1 MYIYIFVSSIFLAT
15 LIAKGCVNTFS
26 KRELHTFTNKRLDFP
41 NIHYLKKI
49 QTLSYFSEEKNLD
62 RLEKILDKSN
72 GIFDKTMKLT
82 ENNEEIKEQYNFA
95 IELYKYY
102 FPFEKDPT
110 IISTFIINDKEI
122 KSSLGQLNF
131 FMWLFENDF
140 LLHLE

>member
-1 MYIYIFVSSIFLAT
+1 MYIYIFISSIFLASI
-15 LIAKGCVNTFS
+15 IAKGCVNTFS
-26 KRELHTFTNKRLDFP
+26 KKELHTFTNKRLDFP

-49 QTLSYFSEEKNLD
+49 QTLSYFSKEKNFT
-62 RLEKILDKSN
+62 RLEKILDKSTD
-72 GIFDKTMKLT
+72 IFDKTMKLI
-82 ENNEEIKEQYNFA
+82 ENNEEIKDQYNIA

-102 FPFEKDPT
+102 FPFEKDPS
-110 IISTFIINDKEI
+110 IISRFIINDKEI

>member
-1 MYIYIFVSSIFLAT
+1 MYIYIFVSSIFLAAIIT
-15 LIAKGCVNTFS
+15 KGCVNTFS

-62 RLEKILDKSN
+62 RLEKILDKST
-72 GIFDKTMKLT
+72 GIFDKTIKLIET
-82 ENNEEIKEQYNFA
+82 NEEINEQYYIA
-95 IELYKYY
+95 INLYKYY
-102 FPFEKDPT
+102 FPFEKEP
-110 IISTFIINDKEI
+110 IINTTFIINDKEI

-131 FMWLFENDF
+131 FMWLFKNDF